1 MIRCFISVIFLSLVF
16 GHNPDAKLPNWKQ
29 YFRLGAVQ
37 TAASSPGLASYVRL
51 NRTTPYIFQ
60 DVRFYGHFFKDNQ
73 EIRVRQK
80 TSRRFMSFDWLY
92 SFNTLIY
99 EKNTFI
105 DVNLRYHF
113 NQGFGWLIRNSESGN
128 MTAELGI
135 AFDNSDYLNTK
146 QKTSYARGGL
156 YWDHD
161 TKWVS
166 TKLEIEYFH
175 QISEVVVENLSRTQA
190 MAEIIIPINKGFS
203 ATIIFEIESYRDQ
216 DIAVAIDQGSMS
228 FSLGW
233 KGTIPWTW

>member
-1 MIRCFISVIFLSLVF
+1 MRSFISIIFVSLVF
-16 GHNPDAKLPNWKQ
+16 GHNPDAELPNWKQ

-37 TAASSPGLASYVRL
+37 TEASSPGLASYIRL

-60 DVRFYGHFFKDNQ
+60 DVRFYGYFFKDNQ

-113 NQGFGWLIRNSESGN
+113 NQGLGWLIRNSALGN

-146 QKTSYARGGL
+146 QKTSYARGGFTADRKMGN
-156 YWDHD
+156 YE
-161 TKWVS
+161 TK
-166 TKLEIEYFH
+166 IEVDYFH
-175 QISEVVVENLSRTQA
+175 QVSKLVDNTDLSRIQLV
-190 MAEIIIPINKGFS
+190 AEAQWSIKKGVAFIIGFTEDLLKDES
-203 ATIIFEIESYRDQ
+203 FNIETPSVFLTFAFKRP
-216 DIAVAIDQGSMS
+216 
-228 FSLGW
+228 LN
-233 KGTIPWTW
+233 WTF

>member
-1 MIRCFISVIFLSLVF
+1 MRYCISVIFLSLVF
-16 GHNPDAKLPNWKQ
+16 GHYPEAELPNWKQ

-37 TAASSPGLASYVRL
+37 TKASSPGLASYVRL

-60 DVRFYGHFFKDNQ
+60 DVRFYGHFFKENQ

-113 NQGFGWLIRNSESGN
+113 NQGLGWLIRNSESGN

-146 QKTSYARGGL
+146 QKTSYARGGFTADKKMGN
-156 YWDHD
+156 YE
-161 TKWVS
+161 TK
-166 TKLEIEYFH
+166 IEVDYFH
-175 QISEVVVENLSRTQA
+175 QVSKLVDNTNLSRIQLV
-190 MAEIIIPINKGFS
+190 AEAQWSIKKGVAFIIGFTEDLLKDESFNINTPSVFLTFAFK
-203 ATIIFEIESYRDQ
+203 RP
-216 DIAVAIDQGSMS
+216 
-228 FSLGW
+228 LN
-233 KGTIPWTW
+233 WTF